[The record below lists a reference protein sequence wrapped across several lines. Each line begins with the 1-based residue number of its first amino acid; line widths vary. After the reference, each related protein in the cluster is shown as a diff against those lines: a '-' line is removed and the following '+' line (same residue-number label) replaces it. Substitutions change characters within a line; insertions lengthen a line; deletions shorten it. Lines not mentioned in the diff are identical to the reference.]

1 MSSWKIPQS
10 SVHNPW
16 IVLGKIFTDL
26 SPAVALQANLKLKM
40 GGLHI
45 HIHMHPDKES
55 RDTLNQIL
63 QNTIKMGEE
72 LNNLTTEVQETK
84 GIMASAKVLIE
95 GFAQKLEAAG
105 TDKAKLTALKDELN
119 AGSEDLAA
127 AISANPLP
135 GEVVNPEPGNGESTP
150 Q

>member
-1 MSSWKIPQS
+1 
-10 SVHNPW
+10 
-16 IVLGKIFTDL
+16 
-26 SPAVALQANLKLKM
+26 M